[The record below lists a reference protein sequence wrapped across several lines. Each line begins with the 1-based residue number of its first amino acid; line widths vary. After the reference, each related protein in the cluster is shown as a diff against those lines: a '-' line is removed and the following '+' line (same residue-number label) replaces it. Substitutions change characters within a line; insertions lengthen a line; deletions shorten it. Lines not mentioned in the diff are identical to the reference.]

1 MDITTRQDSTRQDA
15 TTELA
20 PVWRTV
26 LAASY
31 EALRNAASAVTPE
44 QWRLPTPCAEWNVA
58 QVAEHAAGDQRAY
71 AAALGA
77 GTGPAYDPFTPSG
90 ELADGPVALIAAA
103 LDDTAA
109 AWATVDDD
117 TEAVPSPLPFGPLPT
132 PVAAVLCALDA
143 AVHAWDIAVAT
154 GQPSPL
160 TDELAAPILA
170 AAQGRVEPL
179 RQWGAYGPVV
189 DGDGGTATDRL
200 LRYLGREP
208 RR

>member
-1 MDITTRQDSTRQDA
+1 METVMQQDIA
-15 TTELA
+15 TALA
-20 PVWRTV
+20 PLWREV

-31 EALRNAASAVTPE
+31 GALRSAVRAVEPE
-44 QWRLPTPCAEWNVA
+44 QWQLATPCADWNVA

-71 AAALGA
+71 AAALGV
-77 GTGPAYDPFTPSG
+77 GTGPTYDPFSPSG
-90 ELADGPVALIAAA
+90 DIADGPVALVAAA
-103 LDDTAA
+103 LDETAA
-109 AWATVDDD
+109 AWATVTDD
-117 TEAVPSPLPFGPLPT
+117 TEAVPTPLPFGPLPS

-160 TDELAAPILA
+160 TDDLSAPILA
-170 AAQGRVEPL
+170 AAEGRIEPL

-189 DGDGGTATDRL
+189 DGEAGTATERL